1 MRRAMFPL
9 LGLVAA
15 LLLASCSRSQSAVP
29 PDALGLR
36 QTAEIPLPGG
46 TSRWD
51 YQSLDPASGRLYLAH
66 LGASS
71 VTVFDTRSQQVVA
84 TIGDIADVHG
94 VLAVPQLG
102 RVFATAT
109 GANQVAVID
118 MQTFQIVARVDSG
131 RYPDG
136 LAYDPDDGAIF
147 VSDEAG
153 GTVSV
158 ISTATN
164 QRVATIALG
173 GEVGNTQYDPVAHH
187 IYSAG
192 QARNELVAIDP
203 AAAQIDGR
211 YALPGCQ
218 HPHGLALDDASRLAF
233 VACDENATL
242 LVIDLRTM
250 QITARQAVGAQPDVL
265 ALDVGLHRLYVA
277 AESGTVAIFE
287 EQGTALTRV
296 AEGLLAPGAH
306 TVSVDPQTHRV
317 YFPLE
322 NSNGHAALRVF
333 EPVRGTPSASS
344 LIPDRAPW
352 AWSVATAR

>member
-29 PDALGLR
+29 TDALGLR
-36 QTAEIPLPGG
+36 QLAEIPLPGDM
-46 TSRWD
+46 SRWD
-51 YQSLDPASGRLYLAH
+51 YQSLDPTTGRLYLAH

-71 VTVFDTRSQQVVA
+71 VTVFDTGSQQVLA

-109 GANQVAVID
+109 GVNQVAVID
-118 MQTFQIVARVDSG
+118 MQTLQVVARVDSG

-158 ISTATN
+158 VSTATN
-164 QRVATIALG
+164 QRGATIALG
-173 GEVGNTQYDPVAHH
+173 GEVGNTQYDPVARR
-187 IYSAG
+187 ILAAG
-192 QARNELVAIDP
+192 QGRDELVAIDP
-203 AAAQIDGR
+203 GTNQIAGR
-211 YALPGCQ
+211 SALPGCK
-218 HPHGLALDDASRLAF
+218 HAHGLALDAPNRLAF
-233 VACDENATL
+233 VACDANATV
-242 LVIDLRTM
+242 LVVDLRSM
-250 QITARQAVGAQPDVL
+250 QVTGAQSVGERPDVL
-265 ALDVGLHRLYVA
+265 AFDAGLRRLYIA

-287 EQGTALTRV
+287 EQGTTLAKVSQGLIAPSAHSV
-296 AEGLLAPGAH
+296 A
-306 TVSVDPQTHRV
+306 VDPRTHRL

-322 NSNGHAALRVF
+322 SSNGHPVLRIY
-333 EPVRGTPSASS
+333 EPVAAS
-344 LIPDRAPW
+344 P
-352 AWSVATAR
+352 